1 MLYLDVVAMFWGVA
15 ERRRQH
21 IVGCNTCV
29 LAPPLT
35 RTLSPSGRARYGP
48 RPLSLLPQLPLH
60 VTPASQVSATSDK
73 PLALGHRDPPKISCS
88 DSTSKWTGRRR

>member
-1 MLYLDVVAMFWGVA
+1 M
-15 ERRRQH
+15 
-21 IVGCNTCV
+21 T
-29 LAPPLT
+29 APEINPL
-35 RTLSPSGRARYGP
+35 PSGRARYGP